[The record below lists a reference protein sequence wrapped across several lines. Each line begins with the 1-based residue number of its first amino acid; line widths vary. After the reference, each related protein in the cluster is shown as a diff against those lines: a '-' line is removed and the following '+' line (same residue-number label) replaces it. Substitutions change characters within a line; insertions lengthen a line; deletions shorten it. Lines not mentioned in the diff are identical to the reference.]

1 MPSSFTPSLR
11 LTLPVTGENSG
22 TWGDLVNNGITS
34 LVDSSVAGYAAITM
48 TDANYT
54 LTSVNGAAD
63 EARRMMLN
71 MSGTLTAARNVI
83 CPTAS
88 KLYFI
93 KNATTGGFAITLK
106 TSAGSG
112 ISIPNGR
119 SAVLMCN
126 GTDVVEAV
134 DYSANINTANI
145 SYTGTLTGG
154 TGIVNL
160 GSGQFYKDASGN
172 IGIGTASPS
181 VPLQVTGAIRSQTAS
196 GTAPKFTLFQ
206 SGIVGWDIENAA
218 STGVFGITNGVGYAL
233 KSESMSSGTAI
244 YINSTNNVGLNT
256 ATPGS
261 TLDVKGTLRLSG
273 ATSGYV
279 GLAPAAAAGTTT
291 YTLPTADG
299 TSGQVLQ
306 TSGSAVLSWATV
318 GLANFTSLLNT
329 TAPNATVPVVS
340 LLATNAGFANIDAA
354 FTPKGTGAFTLQVAD
369 NATTGGNKRGT
380 NAVDLQTSRGAAT
393 QVASGAS
400 SFTAGG
406 SNTASN
412 SFAVALG
419 SSNSATGV
427 QSFAAGNNNTAG
439 GAQGVALGNG
449 NSAGGGQSFTV
460 GNNNSA
466 SATYSFAIGN
476 GTTAS
481 GLTSFSSGAQSTAS
495 TEGSVV
501 LGGSYGTS
509 RALVGNR
516 VFPALIGTTA
526 GARQFTLVTLGL
538 STTDATVS
546 YMTSD
551 GTSSI
556 NSTTTNIVLPN
567 NSAFYFKGEIVAGV
581 TAAGNTKGWSIE
593 GVVKRGAS
601 AATVVFVGTPTVTS
615 SFADAGASGWTITVA
630 VNTTIGGINIVATG
644 QAATAI
650 RWVGTIQVVE
660 MSY

>member
-134 DYSANINTANI
+134 DYSVNTNTANI

-172 IGIGTASPS
+172 VGIGTAAPS

-279 GLAPAAAAGTTT
+279 GLVPAAAAGTTT

-306 TSGSAVLSWATV
+306 TNGSAVLSWT
-318 GLANFTSLLNT
+318 
-329 TAPNATVPVVS
+329 
-340 LLATNAGFANIDAA
+340 
-354 FTPKGTGAFTLQVAD
+354 
-369 NATTGGNKRGT
+369 
-380 NAVDLQTSRGAAT
+380 
-393 QVASGAS
+393 
-400 SFTAGG
+400 
-406 SNTASN
+406 
-412 SFAVALG
+412 
-419 SSNSATGV
+419 
-427 QSFAAGNNNTAG
+427 
-439 GAQGVALGNG
+439 
-449 NSAGGGQSFTV
+449 
-460 GNNNSA
+460 
-466 SATYSFAIGN
+466 
-476 GTTAS
+476 
-481 GLTSFSSGAQSTAS
+481 
-495 TEGSVV
+495 
-501 LGGSYGTS
+501 
-509 RALVGNR
+509 
-516 VFPALIGTTA
+516 
-526 GARQFTLVTLGL
+526 
-538 STTDATVS
+538 
-546 YMTSD
+546 
-551 GTSSI
+551 
-556 NSTTTNIVLPN
+556 
-567 NSAFYFKGEIVAGV
+567 
-581 TAAGNTKGWSIE
+581 
-593 GVVKRGAS
+593 
-601 AATVVFVGTPTVTS
+601 
-615 SFADAGASGWTITVA
+615 TVA
-630 VNTTIGGINIVATG
+630 VTPGTGNVGYLNIPQNSQSAAYTLVLADSGKHILHPSADTTARTFTIPANGAVAFPIGTAVTFVNQNGAGNITIAITTDTMRLAGAGTTG
-644 QAATAI
+644 SRTLAANGTATALKI
-650 RWVGTIQVVE
+650 TATEWIISGVNLT
-660 MSY
+660 